1 MIETVAETGSTNS
14 DLVARAAS
22 GAHEGLWLRAERQ
35 TAGRGRLGRA
45 WLGSKG
51 NLYASTLV
59 RLRPGDGA
67 PTDLSFV
74 AGNALFDTVA
84 ALNLGHHPEPRL
96 KWPNDLMV
104 GQAKLAGILLERA
117 GDAVVVG
124 IGLNIA
130 FAPELPDRQTICLA
144 EMGLPSQLD
153 AAMLIEDLAAHFA
166 QELAEWRSAGQA
178 ALLQRWKQRAHALGT
193 RISATASDGSQLAG
207 TYDGITE
214 DGALRLVDSAGK
226 CHIVL
231 SGDITLQAAG
241 QSGGET

>member
-1 MIETVAETGSTNS
+1 MIETVQETGSTNS

-22 GAHEGLWLRAERQ
+22 GAHEGLWLRAVRQ

-45 WLGSKG
+45 WLGSTG

-59 RLRPGDGA
+59 RLRATDSA

-74 AGNALFDTVA
+74 AANALFDTVA
-84 ALNLGHHPEPRL
+84 ALNLFHDPQPRL

-130 FAPELPDRQTICLA
+130 FAPDLPDRQTICLA
-144 EMGLPSQLD
+144 DMGLSPQFN
-153 AAMLIEDLAAHFA
+153 AALIIEELAAQLA
-166 QELAEWRSAGQA
+166 NELVAWRSAGQGP
-178 ALLQRWKQRAHALGT
+178 LLQRWKQRAHALGT
-193 RISATASDGSQLAG
+193 AMSATASDGG
-207 TYDGITE
+207 TLTGSYDGIT
-214 DGALRLVDSAGK
+214 DNGALRLVDSTGK
-226 CHIVL
+226 CHIVI
-231 SGDITLQAAG
+231 SGDITLH
-241 QSGGET
+241 GGVGH